1 MFVPAFVSR
10 AAIESYNN
18 GVRDGFIY
26 GFISAIILGVLAKA
40 IKIIT
45 KDKTAE
51 SKAQVAPTA

>member
-1 MFVPAFVSR
+1 MFAPAFVSR

-26 GFISAIILGVLAKA
+26 GFVAGIVLAVIIKA

-45 KDKTAE
+45 KDKA
-51 SKAQVAPTA
+51 AQQV